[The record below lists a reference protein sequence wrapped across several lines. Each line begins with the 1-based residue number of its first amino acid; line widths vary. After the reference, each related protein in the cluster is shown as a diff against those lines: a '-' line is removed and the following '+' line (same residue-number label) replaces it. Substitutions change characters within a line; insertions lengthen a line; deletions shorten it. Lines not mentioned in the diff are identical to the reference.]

1 MVKSL
6 RVNAEQ
12 PNRQTLHYGKEQ
24 FTYQLFFVPTE
35 YNKIVIDV
43 LPNGIINVQA
53 PESTSSDAIKRAML
67 KRARWIHNHIEKIR
81 QQHTYVLP
89 REYVSGESHYYL
101 GRRYVLKVFETTD
114 VEPHVKMLRGQLQ
127 VHTDSREPEVIKA
140 LLHEWY
146 QKHARE
152 QFDKRI
158 HALVNQ
164 TRWIKQLPEWKSRP
178 MKKQWGSCSPKG
190 VLSLNP
196 LLVKAPRECIDYVIL
211 HELCHLKEHN
221 HSKNFYKLLARTMP
235 DWEAVKA
242 RLDGMSELL
251 LAE

>member
-1 MVKSL
+1 MAKSL
-6 RVNAEQ
+6 RVNTEQ
-12 PNRQTLHYGKEQ
+12 PNRQTLHYGKER
-24 FTYQLFFVPTE
+24 FAYQLFFVPTE
-35 YNKIVIDV
+35 DNKIVIDV
-43 LPNGIINVQA
+43 LPNGVINVQA
-53 PESTSSDAIKRAML
+53 PEGTSPDAIKRAML

-81 QQHTYVLP
+81 QQHSYVLP

-114 VEPHVKMLRGQLQ
+114 ADPQVKMLRGQLQ
-127 VHTDSREPEVIKA
+127 VHTDSREPEVIKT
-140 LLHEWY
+140 LLHAWY
-146 QKHARE
+146 QEHARK
-152 QFDKRI
+152 QFHKRLE
-158 HALVNQ
+158 ALVNQ
-164 TRWIKQLPEWKSRP
+164 TRWIKQIPEWGLRP

-235 DWEAVKA
+235 DWETIKA

>member
-1 MVKSL
+1 MAKSL
-6 RVNAEQ
+6 RVNAET
-12 PNRQTLHYGKEQ
+12 PRKQTLHYGKEQ
-24 FTYQLFFVPTE
+24 LSYQLIYVPTTD
-35 YNKIVIDV
+35 NRVVIDV
-43 LPNGIINVQA
+43 LSNGVINVQA
-53 PESTSSDAIKRAML
+53 PEGTPLDAVKRAML
-67 KRARWIHNHIEKIR
+67 KRARWIHSHIDKIR
-81 QQHTYVLP
+81 QQHSYVLP

-101 GRRYVLKVFETTD
+101 GRRHLLKVVD
-114 VEPHVKMLRGQLQ
+114 AKGAAPQVKMLRGQLQ
-127 VHTDSREPEVIKA
+127 VHTASREPEAVRT

-146 QKHARE
+146 RDHARKH
-152 QFDKRI
+152 FDRRLQ
-158 HALVNQ
+158 ALVNR
-164 TRWIKQLPEWKSRP
+164 TRWIKQKPEWKLRP

-221 HSKNFYKLLARTMP
+221 HGKKFYRLLACTMP
-235 DWEAVKA
+235 DWGSVKA